1 MNDSLPPANMNPTRR
16 GRRSLLP
23 LLILVVAGGLYLWS
37 IRTSSLANERVASIV
52 QEAADA
58 VCSRGPLPE
67 ELAWPYSTL
76 KFDFI
81 DAVKPGCGDGGGD
94 GHGPSVHVRAGD
106 LETGD
111 GRATHIAT
119 ITSASRTLI
128 QLRLHDEDGNR
139 ITVLGWQRP

>member
-1 MNDSLPPANMNPTRR
+1 MNDSLHPANIKPTRR

-37 IRTSSLANERVASIV
+37 MRTSSLANERVASIV

-81 DAVKPGCGDGGGD
+81 EAIKPECGNGGGD
-94 GHGPSVHVRAGD
+94 GHATSVHVRAGD

-119 ITSASRTLI
+119 ISSASRTLI